1 MTELKKLPATRSNT
15 LIEPTSPLG
24 IELRKA
30 RLHKQIAQIEIGVAL
45 AAKCGGES
53 SNVRVSQFELSRKL
67 PSDAEL
73 TVLAQVLGLSVVSL
87 RELREA
93 SRVHTKTVLRQLY
106 EHQIAT
112 GVKTRS
118 FTLKPKQVPI
128 PIAKPAK
135 PVKAAKP
142 VPAEAPALADLVEQI
157 DEIAPMPSDKEARRR
172 WFSCVSVL
180 HRLGAAS

>member
-30 RLHKQIAQIEIGVAL
+30 RLHKQIPQREIAEGI
-45 AAKCGGES
+45 AAKCGGEPT
-53 SNVRVSQFELSRKL
+53 NVRVSQFELSRKL

-93 SRVHTKTVLRQLY
+93 SRPHTKTLHRQLY
-106 EHQIAT
+106 EHQIAV
-112 GVKTRS
+112 GQKTPS
-118 FTLKPKQVPI
+118 FRMKPKQVPI
-128 PIAKPAK
+128 PITPVKP
-135 PVKAAKP
+135 PKAAKP
-142 VPAEAPALADLVEQI
+142 APAEAPALADLVEQI

>member
-1 MTELKKLPATRSNT
+1 MSSGKRLPLTRSNT
-15 LIEPTSPLG
+15 IVEPTSPLG

-30 RLHKQIAQIEIGVAL
+30 RQAKQIAQIETL

-67 PSDAEL
+67 PTDAEL

-93 SRVHTKTVLRQLY
+93 SRPYTKVVNKQLY
-106 EHQIAT
+106 EHQIAV
-112 GVKTRS
+112 GKTPS
-118 FTLKPKQVPI
+118 FRMKPKQVPI
-128 PIAKPAK
+128 PITPVK

-142 VPAEAPALADLVEQI
+142 APAEAPALADLVEQI